1 MHIEDTSFV
10 LNNKKW
16 YKRKWTERFNEKE
29 EKKYY

>member
-1 MHIEDTSFV
+1 MYIEDMLFV

-16 YKRKWTERFNEKE
+16 YKCKWIEWFNEKE